1 MAMSG
6 CGRSRIRLA
15 SALAMCLLV
24 SAGCESEKAPAQ
36 TKGQTGP
43 PPAVIVAEVTR
54 RNVPVYGEYVA
65 QTVANAV
72 VDVQA
77 RVEATLEQVLFIEGG
92 SVRESQVLFELDK
105 RTYAAQV
112 QSARAALSKAEAD
125 LVYAR

>member
-6 CGRSRIRLA
+6 GGRSMIRLA

-43 PPAVIVAEVTR
+43 PPAVVVAEVTR

-77 RVEATLEQVLFIEGG
+77 RVEATLE
-92 SVRESQVLFELDK
+92 
-105 RTYAAQV
+105 
-112 QSARAALSKAEAD
+112 
-125 LVYAR
+125 